1 MRWID
6 QLPHQPPMRLIEQVR
21 DVIPGQ
27 RATGSRTTEPGDFYF
42 QGHFPGQ
49 PIVPAVILIE
59 MLAQTGGIAAASQ
72 PDGASNTP
80 LQLRVAAVGPFKFP
94 AAAGPGELLEA
105 HARVAGRL
113 GGMIKIEG
121 EITAD
126 GRIVGTGSLTLA
138 G

>member
-1 MRWID
+1 MGERY
-6 QLPHQPPMRLIEQVR
+6 PEARLLLV
-21 DVIPGQ
+21 
-27 RATGSRTTEPGDFYF
+27 GDYER
-42 QGHFPGQ
+42 GDP
-49 PIVPAVILIE
+49 
-59 MLAQTGGIAAASQ
+59 
-72 PDGASNTP
+72 
-80 LQLRVAAVGPFKFP
+80 VADETARR
-94 AAAGPGELLEA
+94 LEA